1 MRYDE
6 EKGNGEKDVKKR
18 SIGWVIVPAA
28 ALILSSLVF
37 GRKKP
42 KLISSIRVMDKAYL
56 TVLADERES
65 QDAEKLKETIL
76 KMCREDSFEDM
87 KLHTEDRPLPES
99 LHISVYLSEKD
110 LKEGNIFLTIR
121 SEAEKSPPM

>member
-1 MRYDE
+1 
-6 EKGNGEKDVKKR
+6 
-18 SIGWVIVPAA
+18 
-28 ALILSSLVF
+28 
-37 GRKKP
+37 
-42 KLISSIRVMDKAYL
+42 MDKAYL

-65 QDAEKLKETIL
+65 RDAEKLKETIL

-87 KLHTEDRPLPES
+87 KLHTEDRLLPES

>member
-6 EKGNGEKDVKKR
+6 EKGNGENEMKKR
-18 SIGWVIVPAA
+18 YLGWVIIPAA
-28 ALILSSLVF
+28 ALLLFSLVF

-56 TVLADERES
+56 TVLADKRERK
-65 QDAEKLKETIL
+65 DAEKLKETIL
-76 KMCREDSFEDM
+76 KMCREDAFEEM
-87 KLHTEDRPLPES
+87 KLHTEARPMPES
-99 LHISVYLSEKD
+99 MQISVYLCEKD
-110 LKEGNIFLTIR
+110 LEEGKVFLIIR